1 MQRVS
6 RTFLAA
12 LAAWAT
18 ACVPAAT
25 AAALQVGPRTREPV
39 VVRVDEGFHWLDA
52 AIGAAAALGL
62 ALLVLGFVLTTR
74 KGLGPRPKG
83 ER

>member
-1 MQRVS
+1 MQRAGQSLVAS
-6 RTFLAA
+6 VAA
-12 LAAWAT
+12 G
-18 ACVPAAT
+18 
-25 AAALQVGPRTREPV
+25 ALRADPRTREPV
-39 VVRVDEGFHWLDA
+39 VVRVDTGFHWLDA

-74 KGLGPRPKG
+74 KAKG

>member
-1 MQRVS
+1 MQRALRTLLVVVAVS
-6 RTFLAA
+6 
-12 LAAWAT
+12 
-18 ACVPAAT
+18 AT
-25 AAALQVGPRTREPV
+25 AAAGTAAGAVLQVGPRTREPV

-62 ALLVLGFVLTTR
+62 ALLVLGFVLTSNR
-74 KGLGPRPKG
+74 AKG